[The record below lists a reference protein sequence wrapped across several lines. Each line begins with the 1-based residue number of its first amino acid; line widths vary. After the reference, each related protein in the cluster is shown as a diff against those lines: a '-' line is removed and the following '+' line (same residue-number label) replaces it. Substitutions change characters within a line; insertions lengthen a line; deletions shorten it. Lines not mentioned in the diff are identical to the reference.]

1 MAKTSSKARQ
11 RKRERLVAK
20 YAALRKELKE
30 KGDFAALQEL
40 PRNSSPSRLHSRCTL
55 TGRPRGFM
63 RKFGLS
69 ALRSAIWPRRKIPGV
84 RSKLVGRLIGQEQA
98 NRQADSL
105 DGEKNTPYR
114 ESCRRTDT

>member
-30 KGDFAALQEL
+30 KGDFAGLQQL
-40 PRNSSPSRLHSRCTL
+40 PRNSSPTRLHNRCTMS
-55 TGRPRGFM
+55 GRPRGYM

-69 ALRSAIWPRRKIPGV
+69 RIAFRDLALEGKIPGV
-84 RSKLVGRLIGQEQA
+84 TKASW
-98 NRQADSL
+98 
-105 DGEKNTPYR
+105 
-114 ESCRRTDT
+114 